1 MDQEKQRPCRNKM
14 ISAKGDI
21 MLIEI
26 FTNGKVIIDG
36 QDAGKS
42 YRAEEAL
49 YDYLVN
55 PSGFTAV
62 KNTVKK
68 NKPA

>member
-1 MDQEKQRPCRNKM
+1 
-14 ISAKGDI
+14 

-36 QDAGKS
+36 QDGGKS
-42 YRAEEAL
+42 YSAEETL

-55 PSGFTAV
+55 PSGFTAARS
-62 KNTVKK
+62 NDKK
-68 NKPA
+68 KKKSA

>member
-1 MDQEKQRPCRNKM
+1 
-14 ISAKGDI
+14 

-36 QDAGKS
+36 QDAGKH
-42 YRAEEAL
+42 YRAEEVL

-55 PSGFTAV
+55 PQGFI
-62 KNTVKK
+62 KK
-68 NKPA
+68 KTDKKSA

>member
-1 MDQEKQRPCRNKM
+1 
-14 ISAKGDI
+14 

-36 QDAGKS
+36 QDAGKH
-42 YRAEEAL
+42 YRAEEVL

-55 PSGFTAV
+55 PQGFL
-62 KNTVKK
+62 KK
-68 NKPA
+68 KPDKKSA

>member
-1 MDQEKQRPCRNKM
+1 
-14 ISAKGDI
+14 

-42 YRAEEAL
+42 YRAEEVL

-55 PSGFTAV
+55 PSGFIAA
-62 KNTVKK
+62 KNTGKK
-68 NKPA
+68 NKTA

>member
-1 MDQEKQRPCRNKM
+1 
-14 ISAKGDI
+14 

-36 QDAGKS
+36 QDSGKA
-42 YRAEEAL
+42 YKAEEAL

-55 PSGFTAV
+55 PAGF
-62 KNTVKK
+62 KNRKTRNKK
-68 NKPA
+68 SA